1 MDDTQ
6 KREQLIKS
14 YEGQIKKLEKTK
26 LKKRKK
32 ISDERIEYLISKW
45 QERIDK
51 CRNGEPLD
59 FLGKRL

>member
-1 MDDTQ
+1 MTDQ
-6 KREQLIKS
+6 EKREQLIKS
-14 YEGQIKKLEKTK
+14 YEGQIRKLEKTK

>member
-1 MDDTQ
+1 MTDQ
-6 KREQLIKS
+6 EKREQLIKS
-14 YEGQIKKLEKTK
+14 YEGQIRKLERTK

>member
-1 MDDTQ
+1 MDDMQ

-14 YEGQIKKLEKTK
+14 YEGQIKKLERTK

-45 QERIDK
+45 QERINK